1 MVSILVVDWFVVDC
15 LVVDWFVVDWHL
27 VDWLM
32 VYFMVNFLM
41 SWGCNDWSRV
51 VVVMV
56 LGDDWFDVVLFS
68 VLVLRVMISFVVRRW
83 SRVGVDWLSVRM
95 LVYINNWVV
104 VSFVLV
110 VRVISWVGVDSL
122 VVMMNFLM
130 MNWLNLM
137 GLIAFQIVRDSL
149 VGHTNIISSGV
160 MLMVIV
166 MVPVV
171 VVIMVVMS
179 VLEFNSTVLIIM
191 VVGTVFDFMISFVVN
206 ELVFHGMMF
215 SLTSFNMGL
224 NLVNAS
230 LLKWSMV

>member
-166 MVPVV
+166 MV
-171 VVIMVVMS
+171 
-179 VLEFNSTVLIIM
+179 
-191 VVGTVFDFMISFVVN
+191 VGTVFDFMISFVVN